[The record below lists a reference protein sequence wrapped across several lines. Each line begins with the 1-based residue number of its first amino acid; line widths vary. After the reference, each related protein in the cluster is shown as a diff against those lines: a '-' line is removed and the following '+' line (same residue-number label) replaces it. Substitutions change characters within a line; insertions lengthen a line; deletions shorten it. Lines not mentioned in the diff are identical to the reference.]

1 MIDAILKGRRRK
13 EGEQKLGALAVQQ
26 AQKVVLAAELTRSI
40 IKNNS
45 AGVGGKQKDV

>member
-1 MIDAILKGRRRK
+1 MIDVILKGSQRK
-13 EGEQKLGALAVQQ
+13 EDEQKLGALAAQQ
-26 AQKVVLAAELTRSI
+26 AQKVVLAAELTMDI